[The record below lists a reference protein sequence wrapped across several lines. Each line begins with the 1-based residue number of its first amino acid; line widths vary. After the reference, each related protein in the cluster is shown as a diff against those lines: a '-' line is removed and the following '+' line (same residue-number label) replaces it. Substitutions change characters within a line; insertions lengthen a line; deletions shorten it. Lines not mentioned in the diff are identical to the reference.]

1 MDCHGYHRD
10 ALLSE
15 GSAEVSDYNN
25 DRLIELAND
34 NARLRRDN
42 ERLLLKANSLSN
54 DLREA
59 EAELAEVKALWFA
72 DADPKETRFANEY
85 AAADDHDIGD
95 EQDDLSR
102 PEAQRRGI

>member
-1 MDCHGYHRD
+1 M
-10 ALLSE
+10 
-15 GSAEVSDYNN
+15 SDYNN

-34 NARLRRDN
+34 NARLTR
-42 ERLLLKANSLSN
+42 
-54 DLREA
+54 
-59 EAELAEVKALWFA
+59 ELADVKALWFA